1 MKKTIQNVS
10 MDTATLLNGI
20 RDQASP
26 AYKAAVPK
34 LVSDEDMQIITKSAT
49 FTQTYNAGGTTY
61 TSDVRVLGQAITS
74 FEAIQNE
81 FLDALVNR
89 IGMVMFQSFTYTN
102 KLKKFKKGMLE
113 YGEVIEEIFVQ
124 IAEAQDYSWKSGETE
139 DNPFKREI
147 PDVKVYFHKMNS
159 QKKFRTTVTE
169 EQVKLAFINAN
180 GVYTLVSEIID
191 SLYKGY
197 EVYEWET
204 MKATMA
210 DAYNASN
217 ITTVDIDA
225 PTTKETMEAMV
236 KKARELYLNFGMPS
250 TDYNKA
256 GVLTTTPD
264 SRIHVIYTSKIAA
277 SMDVDVLAKAFN
289 MDRTTFL
296 GQSTVIDKFADG
308 MENVQLLILDENF
321 YQVYDKLFRMTSIF
335 NSDMLYWNY
344 VLHVWQVYSYSLLV
358 NAVALQTATEIGG

>member
-1 MKKTIQNVS
+1 

-20 RDQASP
+20 REQASP

-34 LVSDEDMQIITKSAT
+34 LVSDADMQTITKSAT
-49 FTQTYNAGGTTY
+49 FSKTYNVGGTTY
-61 TSDVRVLGQAITS
+61 TSDVRVVGQAITAL
-74 FEAIQNE
+74 EAIRNE

-169 EQVKLAFINAN
+169 EQINLAFINAN

-197 EVYEWET
+197 EVYEWKT

-210 DAYNASN
+210 DAFNASN

-225 PTTKETMEAMV
+225 PTTKEAMEDMV

-250 TDYNKA
+250 TEYNKA

-264 SRIHVIYTSKIAA
+264 SRIHVIYTSKIAS

-308 MENVQLLILDENF
+308 MEDVQLLILDENF
-321 YQVYDKLFRMTSIF
+321 FQVYDKLFRVTSIF
-335 NSDMLYWNY
+335 NSDMLYYNY

-358 NAVALQTATEIGG
+358 NAVALKTATEIGG

>member
-20 RDQASP
+20 REQASP
-26 AYKAAVPK
+26 AYKAAVPV
-34 LVSDEDMQIITKSAT
+34 LVSDADMQTITKSAT
-49 FTQTYNAGGTTY
+49 FSKVYNTGGTTY
-61 TSDVRVLGQAITS
+61 TNDVRAVGQAITS
-74 FEAIQNE
+74 LEVIKNE

-113 YGEVIEEIFVQ
+113 YGEVIEEIFVE
-124 IAEAQDYSWKSGETE
+124 IAQAQDYSWKSGQAE

-169 EQVKLAFINAN
+169 EQINLAFINAN
-180 GVYTLVSEIID
+180 GVYNLVSEIID

-210 DAYNASN
+210 DAYKASN
-217 ITTVDIDA
+217 IITVDIAA
-225 PTTKETMEAMV
+225 PTTKEAMEAMV

-250 TDYNKA
+250 TEYNKA

-296 GQSTVIDKFADG
+296 GQSTVIDKFATG
-308 MENVQLLILDENF
+308 MENVQMLILDENF
-321 YQVYDKLFRMTSIF
+321 FQVYDKLFRVTSIF
-335 NSDMLYWNY
+335 NPDMLYYNY
-344 VLHVWQVYSYSLLV
+344 TLHTWQVYSYSLLV
-358 NAVALQTATEIGG
+358 NAVALKTAG